1 MRGYAPYQ
9 DSSVSQEIHFLSME
23 NILTYSCLKT
33 KNQIFEPSEI
43 PEPPAAKPYAA
54 KVTKDSINLVWP
66 GTTYDGGAA
75 VTGYHVEM
83 APAGT
88 NSWKTVTKDVFST
101 SYSIKS
107 LKEND
112 KLIFRV
118 SCLNSVGSS
127 KPSEVSEP
135 IVVAD
140 TEDEMAFQPRQIEFK
155 TTNVKQF
162 YDIKD
167 ELGRGKFGTV
177 NRCVEKSS
185 KRTFAAK
192 FIKAEKPAD
201 KKEVEHEID
210 IMKKLQHPKL
220 LQLYDC
226 FGSGNNMVIILE
238 IVSGGE
244 LFERVIDEEFDLT
257 EKDCVMF
264 MTQICEGMQF
274 MHEKKIIHL
283 DMKPENILCVRKNSN
298 KIKIIDFGLAQEYT
312 DGLKVSCGTPEFLA
326 PEVVS
331 FDPVNTNT
339 DMWSVGVIA
348 YVLLSGLSPFMG
360 DTEGETMTNILK
372 VEWDWD
378 DECFDDISDAS
389 KNFIECLLQKDQDK
403 RNSAAQCLKH
413 DWLIKAG
420 AASSKAI
427 SKAKLKKYV
436 IRRRWQKAIN
446 AVRAMI
452 RVKSIV

>member
-1 MRGYAPYQ
+1 MPAE
-9 DSSVSQEIHFLSME
+9 V
-23 NILTYSCLKT
+23 
-33 KNQIFEPSEI
+33 
-43 PEPPAAKPYAA
+43 PEPPADTPFAS
-54 KVTKDSINLVWP
+54 KVTKDSVTLVWA

-88 NSWKTVTKDVFST
+88 TSWKTVTKDVFST
-101 SYSIKS
+101 NYTIKN

-127 KPSEVSEP
+127 KPSDVSEP
-135 IVVAD
+135 IAVVESAGGED
-140 TEDEMAFQPRQIEFK
+140 ELEEPDEMAFQPRQIEFK

-162 YDIKD
+162 YEIKD

-177 NRCVEKSS
+177 NKCLEKSS
-185 KRTFAAK
+185 KRVFAAK
-192 FIKAEKPAD
+192 FIKAEQPAD

-226 FGSGNNMVIILE
+226 FGAGNNMVIILE
-238 IVSGGE
+238 LVSGGE

-274 MHEKKIIHL
+274 MHDKKIIHL

-298 KIKIIDFGLAQEYT
+298 KIKIIDFGLAQEFK

-326 PEVVS
+326 PEVVT
-331 FDPVNTNT
+331 FDPVNVNT

-360 DTEGETMTNILK
+360 DSEGETMTNILK

-389 KNFIECLLQKDQDK
+389 KNFIESLLKKEKED
-403 RNSAAQCLKH
+403 RNSASQCLQH

-436 IRRRWQKAIN
+436 IRRKWQKGIN